1 MGAIVPSSLRK
12 IKAETS
18 EVIEIG
24 DNENGFAGDENNGG
38 TIDDEQEVGRRED
51 EQE

>member
-1 MGAIVPSSLRK
+1 M
-12 IKAETS
+12 KAEMS

-24 DNENGFAGDENNGG
+24 DNENGFAGESNGG
-38 TIDDEQEVGRRED
+38 TIDDEQEVGRQED